1 VGQLLD
7 IRSPSQ
13 STKATSLRKLSYK
26 VRRGDSLYVIAKKFS
41 LSIADI
47 TQWNRINR
55 EKFLQPGQ
63 RLTLY
68 INPRSI

>member
-1 VGQLLD
+1 
-7 IRSPSQ
+7 
-13 STKATSLRKLSYK
+13 

-47 TQWNRINR
+47 TQWNSINR